1 MQLLAFVAKV
11 VAISSSG
18 ALSPGPL
25 TAATFASGA
34 EKGWRAGA
42 LVALGHAI
50 VELPLIALVAVGA
63 VSLASLSQAL
73 LSAAGGLTLLVF
85 GLILVADIVKGPRQ
99 ASSPLKASPLL
110 IGVSLSALNPWF
122 IAWWVLIG
130 GVLAVEAYELVGIL
144 GIPLLFASHIW
155 LDFAWLALVSH
166 AGKKGR
172 EVTGGLGYRLLM
184 ASVAAAMF
192 AFAADLL
199 FFSVTGTK
207 LIKL

>member
-1 MQLLAFVAKV
+1 MRLLAFVAKV

-25 TAATFASGA
+25 TAATFASGT
-34 EKGWRAGA
+34 EKGWKAGA
-42 LVALGHAI
+42 LVALGHAL
-50 VELPLIALVAVGA
+50 VELPLMVLIAVGA
-63 VSLASLSQAL
+63 VSLASLNQTL
-73 LSAAGGLTLLVF
+73 LSAAGGLTLLAF
-85 GLILVADIVKGPRQ
+85 GLILVADIMRGPKR
-99 ASSPLKASPLL
+99 ASSPLKAPPLL
-110 IGVSLSALNPWF
+110 IGISLSALNPWF
-122 IAWWVLIG
+122 IAWWMLIG

-172 EVTGGLGYRLLM
+172 ELTGGLGYRLLM
-184 ASVAAAMF
+184 ALVAAAMF

-199 FFSVTGTK
+199 LFSATGAR
-207 LIKL
+207 LINL